1 MTEALRQRIISLCAA
16 YAKGNFEIVQS
27 CIDEDVDFI
36 SYAPVEIFPCLGKQ
50 QGRDAVLSSLKTIHD
65 HFVFLAY
72 DPIFLLVQDE
82 DAAVNV
88 MARLKHRA
96 SGRIVRIIF
105 AKFFRFR
112 EGRIVEFR
120 EFMDS
125 FDAVEQVLGQHIRVI
140 GGSLAKQEARAR
152 VDDAGD
158 GALGC

>member
-1 MTEALRQRIISLCAA
+1 MTEALRQRINSLCVA
-16 YAKGNFEIVQS
+16 YAKGNFDILEN

-50 QGRDAVLSSLKTIHD
+50 QGRGAVLSSLKTIHE

-82 DAAVNV
+82 DAAVNI
-88 MARLKHRA
+88 MARLKQRA

-105 AKFFRFR
+105 AHFLRFR
-112 EGRIVEFR
+112 DGRIVEFR

-125 FDAVEQVLGQHIRVI
+125 FDAVEQVLGRHIRVT
-140 GGSLAKQEARAR
+140 GNSFAKQETRAR
-152 VDDAGD
+152 EDDAGD
-158 GALGC
+158 GAAGR

>member
-1 MTEALRQRIISLCAA
+1 MTEALRQRIISLCEA
-16 YAKGNFEIVQS
+16 YAKGKFEILLD

-50 QGRDAVLSSLKTIHD
+50 QGRDAVLNSLKTIHD

-72 DPIFLLVQDE
+72 DPIFLLAQDE
-82 DAAVNV
+82 DAAINV

-105 AKFFRFR
+105 AQFFRFR
-112 EGRIVEFR
+112 DGRIVEFR

-140 GGSLAKQEARAR
+140 GSGFAKREAQAR
-152 VDDAGD
+152 VDDVGD
-158 GALGC
+158 GATGC